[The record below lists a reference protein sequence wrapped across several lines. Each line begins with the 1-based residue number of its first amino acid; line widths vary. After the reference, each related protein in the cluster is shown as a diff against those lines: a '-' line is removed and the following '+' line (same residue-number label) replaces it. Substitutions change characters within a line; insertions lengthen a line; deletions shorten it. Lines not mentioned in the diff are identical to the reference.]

1 MKTDEEL
8 IKEFQDGSEEAFN
21 DLVKRH
27 INETY
32 GFFIKF
38 TADPVEAEDLA
49 QDVFI
54 KMYKALKN
62 LDFNQSLKHIFI
74 GQISICLIRILKELN
89 GETYYTWIKLLSQ
102 SILILQMRTN
112 GDVKNYGLRYQNFLL
127 GKG

>member
-8 IKEFQDGSEEAFN
+8 IKEFQDGNEEAFN

-27 INETY
+27 LTETY

-38 TADPVEAEDLA
+38 TADSVEAEDLA

-62 LDFNQSLKHIFI
+62 LDFSQSLKLIFI
-74 GQISICLIRILKELN
+74 GQ
-89 GETYYTWIKLLSQ
+89 T
-102 SILILQMRTN
+102 
-112 GDVKNYGLRYQNFLL
+112 
-127 GKG
+127 

>member
-54 KMYKALKN
+54 
-62 LDFNQSLKHIFI
+62 
-74 GQISICLIRILKELN
+74 
-89 GETYYTWIKLLSQ
+89 
-102 SILILQMRTN
+102 
-112 GDVKNYGLRYQNFLL
+112 
-127 GKG
+127 